1 MISNTN
7 YQEHWFVN
15 VILAPCCLRSCSFHQ
30 CQCQSVHSPGCQKS
44 THSWN
49 QSNRPSWIIVI
60 MCYWYLQRKHSSPVY
75 IKQHGEVNTR
85 CNLKC
90 GKFVKSFFSNMERV
104 ADAAQFN
111 IYSSINLLLFRVRIS
126 DLDDRWAIEVDFVK
140 VLQHWNVARLH
151 FLVALVALEG

>member
-1 MISNTN
+1 
-7 YQEHWFVN
+7 
-15 VILAPCCLRSCSFHQ
+15 
-30 CQCQSVHSPGCQKS
+30 
-44 THSWN
+44 
-49 QSNRPSWIIVI
+49 
-60 MCYWYLQRKHSSPVY
+60 
-75 IKQHGEVNTR
+75 
-85 CNLKC
+85 
-90 GKFVKSFFSNMERV
+90 MERV